1 MLGTLTQFDDLATG
15 CADGVGE
22 VPWCHVEVPYTP
34 IGRLHKKKKKDA
46 NQNSCTHEGGERR
59 ETHSSSASQFSYVP
73 AS

>member
-15 CADGVGE
+15 CAAGVGE

-34 IGRLHKKKKKDA
+34 IGRLRTKEKRKSESIHKKGGKGKK
-46 NQNSCTHEGGERR
+46 